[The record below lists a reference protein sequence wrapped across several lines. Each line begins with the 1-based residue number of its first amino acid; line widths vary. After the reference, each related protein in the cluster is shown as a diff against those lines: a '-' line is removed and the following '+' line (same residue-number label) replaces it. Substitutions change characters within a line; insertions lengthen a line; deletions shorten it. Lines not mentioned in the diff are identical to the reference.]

1 MGSKVTIMKGF
12 GAKTTKGGRRYS
24 AISAT
29 GCEPAVGVN
38 GFKGKSLC
46 IVFYPRKDIFT
57 LGVKAFAEAQEK
69 FKEQEC
75 IVLACTADSSWST
88 WSTSLGLTLKG
99 EMAAASLSKLKEENF
114 SPDPTSYDLQV
125 VSLIMLDDQQCIR
138 HVVSTSL
145 EPEEAVRSALDAAK
159 ILNTV
164 RMPDPA
170 SVRATMRERKF
181 EKTRFDAFKRKSFYD
196 LELNTEQGQITLLG
210 ESELSAQCHV
220 NVAIDQILH
229 VQAV

>member
-88 WSTSLGLTLKG
+88 WSTSLGLSLRG
-99 EMAAASLSKLKEENF
+99 EMAAASLEKIKEEAF
-114 SPDPTSYDLQV
+114 VPDPTSYDLQT
-125 VSLIMLDDQQCIR
+125 VSLVMLDDMQVIR
-138 HVVSTSL
+138 HVMSTSL
-145 EPEEAVRSALDAAK
+145 EPEEAVASALDAARV
-159 ILNTV
+159 INTC
-164 RMPDPA
+164 RLPDPE
-170 SVRATMRERKF
+170 SLRGVMRERKF
-181 EKTRFDAFKRKSFYD
+181 EKHSFQAFKRKSFYD
-196 LELNTEQGQITLLG
+196 MALNTEQGQISLLG
-210 ESELSAQCHV
+210 DSDLPAQCHIPYV
-220 NVAIDQILH
+220 GKMLQTS
-229 VQAV
+229 